1 MHPHD
6 PIDDRLAHLTRR
18 SFIGRS
24 AHGIGAMAL
33 GALLLESLGMSP
45 LARRASAAPLA
56 LPRAGGGL
64 VGLPHFAPKAKRVL
78 CLFQSEGFSHIDL
91 FDPKQALWDHAGKD
105 LPASVKG
112 TQRVTGMTSG
122 QGSFPVVPPL
132 MGGRPCGKGGLWI
145 SDLLPH
151 MQTVADELCVI
162 KSMTTEAINH

>member
-1 MHPHD
+1 MHGHN

-18 SFIGRS
+18 RFIGRG
-24 AHGIGAMAL
+24 AHGIGTMAL
-33 GALLLESLGMSP
+33 GAMILESLGLGG
-45 LARRASAAPLA
+45 LAREAGAAGPAPSPVLR
-56 LPRAGGGL
+56 PRGGGL

-122 QGSFPVVPPL
+122 QGSFPVVP
-132 MGGRPCGKGGLWI
+132 
-145 SDLLPH
+145 
-151 MQTVADELCVI
+151 
-162 KSMTTEAINH
+162 